1 MTGLLSSALAG
12 ISFAPET
19 IPAPEFAMTA
29 YNAPIRDMI
38 FAMKEIG
45 GLARIAALPGNE
57 EVSDDLVEAIFEEA
71 RKFAGDVLAPLNQ
84 PGDKHGCHCKD
95 GVVTT
100 PPGVKQ
106 AFAAFCENGWHAMPA
121 PLVHGGQGL
130 PSLVSTPVLEMWTAA
145 NLAFSLCQMLTL
157 GAIAAID
164 HHGSDALKEAYLP
177 NMVAGTWT
185 GTMNL
190 TEPQAGSDLAAV
202 RTKATPEGD
211 AYRITGTKIF
221 ITWGENDVAENIVHL
236 VLARLPDAP
245 PGVKGI
251 SLFLAPKFLVNA
263 DGSLGARNDLVCA
276 SIEHKLGIHGSPT
289 AVMSFGEKDG
299 AIGYLVGEA
308 NRGLEY
314 MFTMMNHARLNVG
327 LEGVAIAERAFQ
339 QARDYAQ
346 QRIQGQPIGAG
357 AGAPI
362 AWHPDVKRMLLDMK
376 SRVDAMRALAYFVAG
391 QMDIAQASP
400 DKDEAAAAQA
410 LVDLLIPVVK
420 GWCTESAVEIA
431 STGVQVH
438 GGMGFIE
445 ETGAAQHFRDARITP
460 IYEGTTGIQ
469 ANDLVGRKIARDGGA
484 AAGRLIA
491 AIEATANDL
500 ARGAPA
506 AVAALGEAL
515 KAPAARL
522 RHAVEWVVK
531 THASEPAQ
539 TAAAAVPL
547 LHQFG
552 VTIGFWLLARQA
564 ARAAELIGGAGAD
577 QSFLRGKVALAQ
589 HFAGHMLPH
598 AEGYFLAATEGAASV
613 AAFDAAGI

>member
-1 MTGLLSSALAG
+1 
-12 ISFAPET
+12 
-19 IPAPEFAMTA
+19 MTA
-29 YNAPIRDMI
+29 YQAPIRDMI

-45 GLARIAALPGNE
+45 GFDRIAALPGNE
-57 EVSDDLVEAIFEEA
+57 EASEDLVEAIFEEA
-71 RKFAGDVLAPLNQ
+71 RKFAGDVLAPLNH
-84 PGDKHGCHCKD
+84 PGDKQGCVCKD

-100 PPGVKQ
+100 PDGVKA

-121 PLVHGGQGL
+121 PLEHGGQGL

-164 HHGSDALKEAYLP
+164 HHGSEAQKQLYLP

-202 RTKATPEGD
+202 RTRAVPDGD
-211 AYRITGTKIF
+211 VFRITGTKIF
-221 ITWGENDVAENIVHL
+221 ITWGENDVAENIIHL

-251 SLFLAPKFLVNA
+251 SLFLVPKFLVNP
-263 DGSLGARNDLVCA
+263 DGSLGARNDLICS

-289 AVMSFGEKDG
+289 AVMSFGDKGG
-299 AIGYLVGEA
+299 AIGFLIGEA

-339 QARDYAQ
+339 QARDYAL
-346 QRIQGQPIGAG
+346 QRIQGRPIGAL
-357 AGAPI
+357 AGDPI
-362 AWHPDVKRMLLDMK
+362 AFHPDVKRMLLDMK
-376 SRVDAMRALAYFVAG
+376 SRVDAMRALAYFTAG
-391 QMDIAQASP
+391 QMDVAHASP
-400 DKDEAAAAQA
+400 DKEEASAAQA

-484 AAGRLIA
+484 AAGRLVQ
-491 AIEATANDL
+491 AIGATADKL
-500 ARGAPA
+500 SA
-506 AVAALGEAL
+506 AAQPDIAALGQAL

-522 RHAVEWVVK
+522 NDSVAWVLA
-531 THASEPAQ
+531 THAAAPAQ
-539 TAAAAVPL
+539 TAAAAAPL

-552 VTIGFWLLARQA
+552 IVIGFWLLARQA
-564 ARAAELIGGAGAD
+564 ARAAELLGEGGADAA
-577 QSFLRGKVALAQ
+577 FLRGKIALAR
-589 HFAGHMLPH
+589 HFAGHVLPH
-598 AEGYFLAATEGAASV
+598 AEGYFLAATQGAASV
-613 AAFDAAGI
+613 AAFDVSEI